1 MCTEINKLRDYLDL
15 KVLEYNCVDFI
26 KSDPISIPH
35 SYSLLQDIEIS
46 GFFAAIFAWGQRKT
60 IIQKCTDLMNRMDN
74 APYQFI
80 MQHTRKDLKSLEDFK
95 HRTFNG
101 TDLLYTVDFLQRHY
115 KNHNTLETA
124 FLSKK
129 SIGNHIVQDALSHFH
144 RYFFESEHAP
154 QRTKKHI
161 ATPERKSACKRL
173 NMYLRWLV
181 RNDNSGVDFG
191 LWKNLKPAD
200 LICPLDVHVDRTARR
215 LGLLTR
221 KQNDWKAAEELT
233 VNLRKLDEKD
243 PVKYDFALFGLSVE

>member
-1 MCTEINKLRDYLDL
+1 MCTKINKLRDYLDL

-26 KSDPISIPH
+26 ESDPISIPH

-60 IIQKCTDLMNRMDN
+60 IIKKCTDLMNRMDN

-95 HRTFNG
+95 HRTFND

-124 FLSKK
+124 FLSEK

-144 RYFFESEHAP
+144 RYFFDSEHAP

-191 LWKNLKPAD
+191 LWKSLKPAD

-233 VNLRKLDEKD
+233 VNLRKLDEED